1 MLPLLPQARTAPLHH
16 LTRQARGKG
25 QLRRLMDSGALHCV
39 FQPIA
44 DLTEGTVFAHEALI
58 RGPTDTPFQSPDALL
73 ALAHREGLMMAFELH
88 CVDTALAQW
97 GQSNN
102 PGRLFI
108 NVSADALVHACTQPQ
123 GNAFADLLQR
133 HGVKARHVVLELTEH
148 ERVNDMAQLRDVA
161 KTVHAM
167 GLQLALD
174 DFGDGRSS
182 LRLWSEIRPDFVKID
197 KYFAQGIS
205 RAPDQLQV
213 VRAVREIA
221 NVFGTALLA
230 EGIETGDDLRVLR
243 DMGLRYGQGYFLG
256 RPQLPPQHQVL
267 AQAAAVLAD
276 CRVAVMPQLQHP
288 ARPGI
293 MRNMA
298 VISAPVLRPSDH
310 LEDVAEEFQRHPDL
324 HALAVVDE
332 QDRPLGLINRQG
344 FMSDFARLYYRE
356 IHGRKP
362 VLHHANLHPR
372 IIERDFDVEELVGIL
387 TSQDQ
392 RYLAD
397 GFIVTDNGRYV
408 GLGTGDQLVRSV
420 TEARIEAA
428 RHANP
433 LTFLPGNIPITQHI
447 QRLLDTCSPFVAAYV
462 DLNHFK
468 PFNDQY
474 GYWRGDEM
482 IRLAASIV
490 TRHCAPQHDFVGH
503 VGGDDFIVLFQST
516 DWAERCRLI
525 IDDFR
530 LHALGLFDES
540 ARLVGGIHAED
551 RHGVKRFFPCTT
563 LAIGAVTVASGL
575 RLQAEDVANQA
586 ALAKHDAKLAPSG
599 ISVRQALV
607 PAPSAGPVTVDVAG

>member
-230 EGIETGDDLRVLR
+230 EGIETGDDLRVL
-243 DMGLRYGQGYFLG
+243 
-256 RPQLPPQHQVL
+256 
-267 AQAAAVLAD
+267 
-276 CRVAVMPQLQHP
+276 
-288 ARPGI
+288 
-293 MRNMA
+293 
-298 VISAPVLRPSDH
+298 
-310 LEDVAEEFQRHPDL
+310 
-324 HALAVVDE
+324 
-332 QDRPLGLINRQG
+332 
-344 FMSDFARLYYRE
+344 
-356 IHGRKP
+356 
-362 VLHHANLHPR
+362 
-372 IIERDFDVEELVGIL
+372 
-387 TSQDQ
+387 
-392 RYLAD
+392 
-397 GFIVTDNGRYV
+397 
-408 GLGTGDQLVRSV
+408 
-420 TEARIEAA
+420 
-428 RHANP
+428 
-433 LTFLPGNIPITQHI
+433 
-447 QRLLDTCSPFVAAYV
+447 
-462 DLNHFK
+462 
-468 PFNDQY
+468 
-474 GYWRGDEM
+474 
-482 IRLAASIV
+482 
-490 TRHCAPQHDFVGH
+490 
-503 VGGDDFIVLFQST
+503 
-516 DWAERCRLI
+516 
-525 IDDFR
+525 
-530 LHALGLFDES
+530 
-540 ARLVGGIHAED
+540 
-551 RHGVKRFFPCTT
+551 
-563 LAIGAVTVASGL
+563 
-575 RLQAEDVANQA
+575 
-586 ALAKHDAKLAPSG
+586 
-599 ISVRQALV
+599 
-607 PAPSAGPVTVDVAG
+607 

>member
-1 MLPLLPQARTAPLHH
+1 MLLPSPMACAAPSPPPPLTATGH
-16 LTRQARGKG
+16 G
-25 QLRRLMDSGALHCV
+25 QLRQLMHDGALHCV

-44 DLTEGTVFAHEALI
+44 DLNEGTVFAHEALI
-58 RGPTDTPFQSPDALL
+58 RGPAGSPWQSPDTLL
-73 ALAHREGLMMAFELH
+73 ALADQEGLMMAFELH
-88 CVDTALAQW
+88 CVETALAQW
-97 GQSNN
+97 GHTHN

-108 NVSADALVHACTQPQ
+108 NISADALVHACTQPQ
-123 GNAFADLLQR
+123 GNAFADLLAR
-133 HGVKARHVVLELTEH
+133 HHVKARHVVLELTEH
-148 ERVNDMAQLRDVA
+148 ERVGDMAQLREVA

-182 LRLWSEIRPDFVKID
+182 LRLWSEIKPDFVKID

-256 RPQLPPQHQVL
+256 RPQRPPQHQVL

-298 VISAPVLRPSDH
+298 VIAAPVLRPTDQ
-310 LEDVAEEFQRHPDL
+310 LEDVAAEFQRHPDL

-332 QDRPLGLINRQG
+332 HNHPLGLINRQG
-344 FMSDFARLYYRE
+344 FMNDYARLYFRE

-447 QRLLDTCSPFVAAYV
+447 QRLLSTRSPFVAAYV

-468 PFNDQY
+468 PFNDLY

-482 IRLAASIV
+482 IRLAASVV
-490 TRHCAPQHDFVGH
+490 TRHCAPQYDFVGH
-503 VGGDDFIVLFQST
+503 VGGDDFIVLFQSP
-516 DWAERCRLI
+516 DWHERCRLI
-525 IDDFR
+525 IDDFA
-530 LHALGLFDES
+530 LHAMGLFDES
-540 ARLVGGIHAED
+540 ARLDGGIHAED

-563 LAIGAVTVASGL
+563 LAIGVVTVAPGQCQL
-575 RLQAEDVANQA
+575 AEDVANQA
-586 ALAKHDAKLAPSG
+586 ALAKHDAKLAPNG
-599 ISVRQALV
+599 ISVRQALP
-607 PAPSAGPVTVDVAG
+607 PAAPLAPLVVASAA